1 MSWRAWTYQCNVLR
15 WVNLVQKSPTIPE
28 NLSHW
33 STKGNISAAEMELK
47 TRTLHGPYLVFLWR
61 LLLDFISLDFL
72 CFFFFFSS
80 SLLSSSLSLS
90 PTQKYFQDVNN
101 SSYTCTP
108 AYGNYRMYSIQQL
121 NSIPFEFQVG
131 FIDNLLVS
139 RRNPTAIIVCTANS
153 IPYDV
158 QDGFIDHLLVR
169 RLNPL
174 THWSDKHC
182 NFSLKYPYI
191 SLHTGNENTQTNQVE
206 VFLIQHQILITNL
219 QEDVLQ
225 LKGRI
230 NNHILGLKGLR
241 ASTCQVGGKSA
252 ISSNWQH
259 WMLCIAH

>member
-1 MSWRAWTYQCNVLR
+1 MSWRACKYQCNVLR

-33 STKGNISAAEMELK
+33 STKGNISAVEMELK
-47 TRTLHGPYLVFLWR
+47 TRTLHGPYLIFLWW

-139 RRNPTAIIVCTANS
+139 RRN
-153 IPYDV
+153 
-158 QDGFIDHLLVR
+158 LLTPR
-169 RLNPL
+169 
-174 THWSDKHC
+174 SDKHC

-241 ASTCQVGGKSA
+241 AFTCQVGVNLPLALIDSTGYYALPINFKSFNL
-252 ISSNWQH
+252 IQ
-259 WMLCIAH
+259 

>member
-1 MSWRAWTYQCNVLR
+1 MSWRVCKYQCNVLR

-33 STKGNISAAEMELK
+33 STKGNISAVEMELK
-47 TRTLHGPYLVFLWR
+47 TRTLHGPYLIFLWW

-121 NSIPFEFQVG
+121 NSIPFDFQVG

-139 RRNPTAIIVCTANS
+139 RRN
-153 IPYDV
+153 
-158 QDGFIDHLLVR
+158 LLTPR
-169 RLNPL
+169 
-174 THWSDKHC
+174 SDKHC
-182 NFSLKYPYI
+182 NFSLEYPYI

-241 ASTCQVGGKSA
+241 AFTCQVGVNLPLALIDSTGCYALPINFKSFNL
-252 ISSNWQH
+252 IQ
-259 WMLCIAH
+259 